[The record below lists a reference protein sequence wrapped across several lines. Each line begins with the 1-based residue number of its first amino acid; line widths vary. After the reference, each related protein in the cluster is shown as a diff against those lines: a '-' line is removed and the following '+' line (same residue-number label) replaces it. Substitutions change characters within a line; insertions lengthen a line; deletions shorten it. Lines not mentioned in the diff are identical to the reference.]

1 MKKKIWFDMDGTIAD
16 FYSVEGWEIYLENKS
31 TFPYDTAKPM
41 LNFNLLARL
50 LNRLQK
56 EGYEVGVISWA
67 SRNADADYEK
77 AIDEAKRKWLATH
90 LKSVNFDKIE
100 VVAYGT
106 PKEVGREGILFDDNE
121 SIRNAWN
128 EANGNSA
135 VEPEFIVEVL
145 KGLLN
150 AEQPEGRRK

>member
-16 FYSVEGWEIYLENKS
+16 FYSVQDWEVFLEIKK
-31 TFPYDTAKPM
+31 TYPYDVAKPM

-50 LNRLQK
+50 LNQLQK
-56 EGYEVGVISWA
+56 VGYEVGVISWA
-67 SRNADADYEK
+67 SRNADETYKTE
-77 AIDEAKRKWLATH
+77 IDKAKRKWLATH
-90 LKSVNFDKIE
+90 LKSVRFDKIE

-121 SIRNAWN
+121 EIRKAWGEGAFEPN
-128 EANGNSA
+128 E
-135 VEPEFIVEVL
+135 IIKVL

-150 AEQPEGRRK
+150 AE